1 MAITTDSIEDLPTE
15 EGLFP
20 IRTVCALTGIHPV
33 TLRAW
38 ERRYGLIRPK
48 RTPKGHRL
56 YSGED
61 IELINRVL
69 RLLDQGVSI
78 GQVGQ
83 LLEST
88 ETPPAEST
96 AAPQTPPPGRDRRGW
111 NDYRMRLRE
120 AIGSLDVPAMSATWE
135 DALSLFSLDTV
146 IQQLALP
153 LQRML
158 QERPVTDVV
167 AGAELAFFNRWLRQ
181 TLDTRLRQQQC
192 CADAMHVLAVPM
204 HESPGD
210 LGLLLF
216 ALAAAQR
223 GIHAHLLTT
232 GAPVAGL
239 ETLARRADASAIV
252 LYSDSPLQH
261 SARLAH
267 WPGAEAGGER
277 LPVFAMGPGFEP
289 LPPALELIGAQSL
302 GTDPDKAAR
311 RLHGS
316 LLQV

>member
-1 MAITTDSIEDLPTE
+1 MAITSDSIEDLPTE

-20 IRTVCALTGIHPV
+20 IRTVCSLTGIHPV

-83 LLEST
+83 LLENT
-88 ETPPAEST
+88 EAPVAESPATRTAQPPARES
-96 AAPQTPPPGRDRRGW
+96 RGW

-120 AIGSLDVPAMSATWE
+120 AIGTLDVPAMNATWE
-135 DALSLFSLDTV
+135 DALSLFSLHTV
-146 IQQLALP
+146 VHELALP
-153 LQRML
+153 LQHLL
-158 QERPVTDVV
+158 QERPVTDVI
-167 AGAELAFFNRWLRQ
+167 AGVELAFYNRWLRQ
-181 TLDTRLRQQQC
+181 TLDTRLRQQQG
-192 CADAMHVLAVPM
+192 CAADLHVLAVPM

-210 LGLLLF
+210 LGLVLF

-223 GIHAHLLTT
+223 GIQVHLLTT
-232 GAPVAGL
+232 GAPLAGL
-239 ETLARRADASAIV
+239 EPLARRADANAIV

-267 WPGAEAGGER
+267 WPGTETDER
-277 LPVFAMGPGFEP
+277 VPVFALGPGFDP
-289 LPPALELIGAQSL
+289 LPPALELIEAQGL
-302 GTDPDKAAR
+302 GSDPDKAAR

-316 LLQV
+316 LG